1 MTDLD
6 LEAGGERLPVDRSA
20 DPNQA
25 HLLPVEGADPP
36 VADRL
41 VVLERGAP
49 FAIEWAADKIVSGGV
64 VAFPTD
70 TVYGIGASLA
80 HAHALRRIFAIKRRS
95 PGQPLPIL
103 LASAAALDR
112 IALDLEEDVALL
124 LSRFW
129 PGPLPAVVA
138 ARDGMP

>member
-1 MTDLD
+1 MSDVDLD
-6 LEAGGERLPVDRSA
+6 AVGERLPVDRSA

-25 HLLPVEGADPP
+25 HLLPVEGADSA

-49 FAIEWAADKIVSGGV
+49 FAVEWTADKIVSGGV

-80 HAHALRRIFAIKRRS
+80 HAQALRRIFAIKRR
-95 PGQPLPIL
+95 PAGQPLP
-103 LASAAALDR
+103 
-112 IALDLEEDVALL
+112 V
-124 LSRFW
+124 
-129 PGPLPAVVA
+129 
-138 ARDGMP
+138 